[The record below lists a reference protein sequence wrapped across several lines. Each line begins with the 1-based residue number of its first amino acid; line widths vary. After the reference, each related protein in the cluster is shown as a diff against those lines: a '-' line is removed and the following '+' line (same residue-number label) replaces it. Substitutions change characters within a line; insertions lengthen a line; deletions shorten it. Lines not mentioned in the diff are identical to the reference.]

1 MPGCS
6 GEPVVTTSCA
16 FYFLHARLR
25 VHRAPGIPCAL
36 CFGPMSLA
44 QLGRIHAAT
53 SRRCVQLAPPSFCK
67 VQLHRR
73 SSSLPHLWGGW
84 PAEGRSG
91 GGLSVQRVVTSPPPR
106 PQLRCGRPSPLKG
119 EGQERATSAGK
130 RGEVKNNCRA
140 NHRLLRSARNDG
152 VRKVVCRQSR
162 RDPSF
167 ETRPP
172 AAPQDEVVTLGTKS
186 DPHGEEAHRAVS
198 NHVARLLFENSS

>member
-67 VQLHRR
+67 VQLLRR

-91 GGLSVQRVVTSPPPR
+91 GGLSAERILTSPPTPASASLW
-106 PQLRCGRPSPLKG
+106 PTLPTKG
-119 EGQERATSAGK
+119 GGMER
-130 RGEVKNNCRA
+130 
-140 NHRLLRSARNDG
+140 D
-152 VRKVVCRQSR
+152 SR
-162 RDPSF
+162 
-167 ETRPP
+167 T
-172 AAPQDEVVTLGTKS
+172 
-186 DPHGEEAHRAVS
+186 HRALCNANAS
-198 NHVARLLFENSS
+198 FTMTRNP

>member
-84 PAEGRSG
+84 PAERPVGWGPIGTAHRHIAPTPASASLRPTLPTKG
-91 GGLSVQRVVTSPPPR
+91 GGTRKSDLSPQAKNCVSAISSLPILRDARVQR
-106 PQLRCGRPSPLKG
+106 
-119 EGQERATSAGK
+119 
-130 RGEVKNNCRA
+130 
-140 NHRLLRSARNDG
+140 
-152 VRKVVCRQSR
+152 
-162 RDPSF
+162 
-167 ETRPP
+167 
-172 AAPQDEVVTLGTKS
+172 APQ
-186 DPHGEEAHRAVS
+186 
-198 NHVARLLFENSS
+198 RL

>member
-25 VHRAPGIPCAL
+25 VQRAPGIPCAL

-119 EGQERATSAGK
+119 EGQERATSPRK
-130 RGEVKNNCRA
+130 RKI
-140 NHRLLRSARNDG
+140 
-152 VRKVVCRQSR
+152 VCRQSR
-162 RDPSF
+162 RCPSF
-167 ETRPP
+167 ETP
-172 AAPQDEVVTLGTKS
+172 ACSGLLRGCESFDFGC
-186 DPHGEEAHRAVS
+186 AVRMS
-198 NHVARLLFENSS
+198 VIRV